1 MVTETDYHYTGYMG
15 GLKGETWDD
24 IMAKDPALLLRRAFI
39 VCCPNNC
46 RDKMIKTS

>member
-24 IMAKDPALLLRRAFI
+24 IMAKDPALLLRRA
-39 VCCPNNC
+39 VYRMLPKNKL
-46 RDKMIKTS
+46 RDK